1 MSLTASI
8 GHTLTGLAGR
18 RTIAHRASPELAAP
32 ERPKARPMRPPVDIG
47 SGAAIRSP
55 SPWDST
61 ADLPANDAGTVVS
74 AGEGPAAPRPRW
86 STVCAAG

>member
-8 GHTLTGLAGR
+8 GDTLTGLAGR
-18 RTIAHRASPELAAP
+18 RTAHRAPELAAP
-32 ERPKARPMRPPVDIG
+32 ERPQGPADASAVDIG